1 LATHRPRG
9 PRTALIPPKISS
21 KLQRRIIEAKEHL
34 AASEQELQAAL
45 SELKVEERADKRM
58 ISQRLERAFEKLAAG
73 RRHLDEVLVE
83 ED

>member
-1 LATHRPRG
+1 MASHRPRG
-9 PRTALIPPKISS
+9 PRTAPIPSKISS

-34 AASEQELQAAL
+34 AISEQELEAAL
-45 SELKVEERADKRM
+45 RDLKVEERADKRM

-73 RRHLDEVLVE
+73 RRHLDEVLIE

>member
-1 LATHRPRG
+1 MATHRPRG
-9 PRTALIPPKISS
+9 PRTAPIPSKISS
-21 KLQRRIIEAKEHL
+21 KLQRRILEAKEHL
-34 AASEQELQAAL
+34 ISSEKELEAAL

-73 RRHLDEVLVE
+73 RRHLDEMLVE